1 MVIFQPAMF
10 VSLRVSPHFG
20 SDDLTHLQ
28 GKSLHFWGEL
38 TNILLKIN
46 GTRRCI
52 SYRTSPFFGGEMLN
66 FRGVGI
72 WLMPAF
78 WCWGYWLLIP
88 ASTCVLEFDAASW
101 HTLRL
106 SYVLCGTG
114 GFIELL
120 RLSQAGQGAN
130 FASQSEGHSPVWES
144 LATKLDLMWWDR
156 VFFWLICVSDTTT
169 LINEWCQNIC
179 WFLWYWNDS
188 AVYDSHSLGDRR
200 IFSRLCQ

>member
-1 MVIFQPAMF
+1 MTSHTSKGNRSI
-10 VSLRVSPHFG
+10 SG
-20 SDDLTHLQ
+20 
-28 GKSLHFWGEL
+28 GEL

-156 VFFWLICVSDTTT
+156 VFFGLFVCLTPRLLLMSGVKTFVDSFDTGMIVRYMIHI
-169 LINEWCQNIC
+169 L
-179 WFLWYWNDS
+179 
-188 AVYDSHSLGDRR
+188 
-200 IFSRLCQ
+200 